1 MYIYLMDDV
10 DSLDFQNLEVISSI
24 ENLINTAYEGCNII
38 DAKRSTFKYL
48 QGLDVF
54 GKATLQK
61 LKQII
66 DFNNEYY
73 PLYDDVDCK
82 ICVSG
87 LASSF
92 YKDGN
97 NWVIPLSSFNYGNFS
112 GLELLAEDES
122 DAKLLIHAIKHYQL
136 LHSNLKNFNISVVP
150 SNGGGANI
158 KKIINTKID
167 AKEKILVC
175 FCDSDRFSLKSEFGS
190 VTKDC
195 KEISNQSDF
204 PCFFF
209 HTEGREIENDLPFY
223 FIDEILTYQNNPD
236 VISLFLKIKTINE
249 IDRDIIKYYDFKEGI
264 LFKDIQHITCAISKD
279 FWQATIE
286 KLDSAGLLEVEKNNL
301 KDTDIIIPHI
311 SKSIAAN
318 VLDWLDFK
326 FDRKPKKV
334 HEVIKNDNDAQA
346 WLTHGEKLFWLA
358 SGMKKGRI

>member
-1 MYIYLMDDV
+1 
-10 DSLDFQNLEVISSI
+10 
-24 ENLINTAYEGCNII
+24 
-38 DAKRSTFKYL
+38 
-48 QGLDVF
+48 
-54 GKATLQK
+54 
-61 LKQII
+61 
-66 DFNNEYY
+66 
-73 PLYDDVDCK
+73 
-82 ICVSG
+82 
-87 LASSF
+87 
-92 YKDGN
+92 
-97 NWVIPLSSFNYGNFS
+97 
-112 GLELLAEDES
+112 
-122 DAKLLIHAIKHYQL
+122 
-136 LHSNLKNFNISVVP
+136 
-150 SNGGGANI
+150 
-158 KKIINTKID
+158 
-167 AKEKILVC
+167 
-175 FCDSDRFSLKSEFGS
+175 
-190 VTKDC
+190 
-195 KEISNQSDF
+195 
-204 PCFFF
+204 
-209 HTEGREIENDLPFY
+209 PFY

-236 VISLFLKIKTINE
+236 VISLFLKIKKINE